1 MPAMSMAAPARRG
14 RFLLVALVL
23 AHLALI
29 SHQVDGG
36 GGVSLLQRAILSAVS
51 PVQRGVGAVV
61 AGAAEAWRGYGFHRE
76 TYEENRRL
84 EQRLRELEAELQA
97 RAPRAQEVEQLRELL
112 QLRKALPLDTVA
124 AQVIGRDGLPWF
136 RTLTLDRGEA
146 DGVALD
152 SPVLSPTGVVG
163 RVFAVGP
170 HAARVQVLLDR
181 DSGAGVTVDRSR
193 VAGVVS
199 GQVSAPTTGDADL
212 LLKYVPDRAD
222 VTVGDLVVT
231 SGLDRIYPKG
241 LVVGRVRFVGQSSGL
256 FRDIRVEPSAR
267 FESLEEVLVV
277 RRTEAPTE
285 TPRSVTQ

>member
-14 RFLLVALVL
+14 RVVLVVLVL
-23 AHLALI
+23 VHLALI

-36 GGVSLLQRAILSAVS
+36 GGASLLQRTILAAVT
-51 PVQRGVGAVV
+51 PVQRAVAAVV
-61 AGAAEAWRGYGFHRE
+61 GGAAEAWRGYGFHRE

-84 EQRLRELEAELQA
+84 VKRLRELEAELQA

-124 AQVIGRDGLPWF
+124 AQVIGRDGVPWF
-136 RTLTLDRGEA
+136 RTLTLDRGES
-146 DGVALD
+146 DGVLLD
-152 SPVLSPTGVVG
+152 AAVLSPTGVVG

-181 DSGAGVTVDRSR
+181 DSGAGVIVERSR

-199 GQVSAPTTGDADL
+199 GQVSAPATGDADL

-222 VTVGDLVVT
+222 VAVGDLVVT
-231 SGLDRIYPKG
+231 SGLDRVYPKG
-241 LVVGRVRFVGQSSGL
+241 LVVGRVRFVGKGSGL

-267 FESLEEVLVV
+267 FDSLEEVLVV
-277 RRTEAPTE
+277 RRTEAAPE
-285 TPRSVTQ
+285 TPRSVVP

>member
-1 MPAMSMAAPARRG
+1 MAAPARRG
-14 RFLLVALVL
+14 RVLLAVLVL

-36 GGVSLLQRAILSAVS
+36 GGVSLLQRAILAAVT
-51 PVQRGVGAVV
+51 PVQRAVEAVV
-61 AGAAEAWRGYGFHRE
+61 GGAAEAWRGYGFHRE

-84 EQRLRELEAELQA
+84 VKRLRELEAELQA
-97 RAPRAQEVEQLRELL
+97 RSPRAQEIEQLRELL

-124 AQVIGRDGLPWF
+124 AQVIGRDGVPWF
-136 RTLTLDRGEA
+136 RTLTLDRGER
-146 DGVALD
+146 DGVLLD
-152 SPVLSPTGVVG
+152 APVLSPTGVVG

-181 DSGAGVTVDRSR
+181 DSGAGVMVERSR

-199 GQVSAPTTGDADL
+199 GQVSSSATGDADL

-222 VTVGDLVVT
+222 VAVGDLVVT
-231 SGLDRIYPKG
+231 SGLDRVYPKG
-241 LVVGRVRFVGQSSGL
+241 LVVGRVRFVGKGSGL

-277 RRTEAPTE
+277 RRTETPPE
-285 TPRSVTQ
+285 TPHSVTQ

>member
-1 MPAMSMAAPARRG
+1 VTALSQVAPARRG
-14 RFLLVALVL
+14 RVVLVVLVL
-23 AHLALI
+23 AHLAVI

-36 GGVSLLQRAILSAVS
+36 GGVSLLQRAILAAVS
-51 PVQRGVGAVV
+51 PVQRAVETLVGGAV
-61 AGAAEAWRGYGFHRE
+61 EAWRGYGFHRA

-84 EQRLRELEAELQA
+84 EKRLRELETQLQA
-97 RAPRAQEVEQLRELL
+97 RSPRVQEVEQLRELL
-112 QLRKALPLDTVA
+112 ALRKALPLDTVA
-124 AQVIGRDGLPWF
+124 AQVIGRDGIPWF
-136 RTLTLDRGEA
+136 RTLTLDRGEQ

-152 SPVLSPTGVVG
+152 SPVLSSTGVVG

-181 DSGAGVTVDRSR
+181 DSGTGVFLERSR

-199 GQVSAPTTGDADL
+199 GQISSTAAGDTDL
-212 LLKYVPDRAD
+212 LLKYVPDRTD
-222 VTVGDLVVT
+222 VAVGDLVVT

-241 LVVGRVRFVGQSSGL
+241 LVVGRVRFVGKGSGL

-277 RRTEAPTE
+277 RRTEAPPE
-285 TPRSVTQ
+285 TPHGVQ

>member
-1 MPAMSMAAPARRG
+1 MSVLSPAAPARRG
-14 RFLLVALVL
+14 RIVLAVLVL
-23 AHLALI
+23 AHLAVI

-36 GGVSLLQRAILSAVS
+36 GGVSLLQRAILTAVS
-51 PVQRGVGAVV
+51 PVQRAVEAVV
-61 AGAAEAWRGYGFHRE
+61 VGAAEAWRGYGFHRE
-76 TYEENRRL
+76 TYVENRRL
-84 EQRLRELEAELQA
+84 EKRLRELEAELQA
-97 RAPRAQEVEQLRELL
+97 RSPRAQEVEQLRELL

-124 AQVIGRDGLPWF
+124 AQVIGRDGVPWF
-136 RTLTLDRGEA
+136 RTLTLDRGER

-181 DSGAGVTVDRSR
+181 DSGAGVFVERSR

-199 GQVSAPTTGDADL
+199 GQVSTATAGDTDL

-222 VTVGDLVVT
+222 VAVGDLVVT

-241 LVVGRVRFVGQSSGL
+241 LVVGRVRFVGKGSGL

-277 RRTEAPTE
+277 RRTEAPPE
-285 TPRSVTQ
+285 TPHTVQ